1 MTAKRKLPSKTA
13 PPIFDRVRE
22 ILESA
27 RANVACTVNST
38 QVVANWL
45 IGREIVEEE
54 PQGKKR
60 AGYGEALR
68 ADLAQRLLQEF
79 GRGGSLRQLEYCRSF
94 YASYP
99 MLISIDAIDK
109 TNAVR
114 SFLANSLVRNDGQIT
129 NAVRRHLM
137 RYAISGT
144 ASRKSTSQPA
154 AGDASVV
161 SWQPGILNPGLSWS
175 HYRRLLRVATIKE
188 RSMVVPKATP

>member
-1 MTAKRKLPSKTA
+1 MTAKRKLPSKTT
-13 PPIFDRVRE
+13 PPIFERVRE

-54 PQGKKR
+54 QQGKKR
-60 AGYGEALR
+60 AGYGETLL
-68 ADLAQRLLQEF
+68 ADLAHRLSQEF
-79 GRGGSLRQLEYCRSF
+79 GKGWSLRQLEYCRSF

-99 MLISIDAIDK
+99 MLIAIDK

-114 SFLANSLVRNDGQIT
+114 SLLANSLVRNDGQIT
-129 NAVRRHLM
+129 NAVRRNLM

-144 ASRKSTSQPA
+144 APRKSTSQPA